1 MQNVGS
7 KDTHTHKNI
16 QKLKRIPG
24 HQKSDTLASFLK
36 KLEKYKK
43 WVFEFWIQ

>member
-1 MQNVGS
+1 MLEAR
-7 KDTHTHKNI
+7 THTHTHTQKKNI

-43 WVFEFWIQ
+43 